1 MAIGRSLVD
10 GKCALWVYLLY
21 NAREAI
27 ENSHRMSCMMTSKSG
42 FLRVLSWC
50 VVASLMLPNGRA
62 LCQEPIL
69 HFVGIADTDAAGIGK
84 HVSAALSKVAS
95 ALLMRLPDS
104 RRREHPALI
113 GPDCNI
119 EKIHQTF
126 ESLTVTP
133 GDTVVVYYVGH
144 GGYDPNFGTLL
155 LPTLNPGKGMPLRA
169 IGEQL
174 EKKQPTRIIFLID
187 CCQTP
192 VNGQEPSVPRAFGA
206 GIALEVPPLE
216 QSLFFE
222 SEPGTLALFA
232 AERGVA
238 VPCGVPMEN
247 GIAPGTLFSDA
258 FNVAMLKDSMGGVG
272 WIEFGKRVKS
282 HVNQNFAKF
291 PRDGK
296 GRLILSPGNQRI
308 RIESQKVWALHVSP
322 DRESK
327 TLISP

>member
-1 MAIGRSLVD
+1 MR
-10 GKCALWVYLLY
+10 C
-21 NAREAI
+21 
-27 ENSHRMSCMMTSKSG
+27 NSSI
-42 FLRVLSWC
+42 LRVLTCC
-50 VVASLMLPNGRA
+50 VAASLMLPNVRA
-62 LCQEPIL
+62 FCQEPIL
-69 HFVGIADTDAAGIGK
+69 HFVGIADTDAKGIGK

-104 RRREHPALI
+104 RREEHPALI

-126 ESLTVTP
+126 DNLSITP

-192 VNGQEPSVPRAFGA
+192 INGQESSVPRTLAK
-206 GIALEVPPLE
+206 GIAMEVPPLE

-238 VPCGVPMEN
+238 VPCGVPMQS

-258 FNVAMLKDSMGGVG
+258 FNVAMLKDSLGGVG
-272 WIEFGKRVKS
+272 WIEFGERVKS

-291 PRDGK
+291 PRDGE
-296 GRLILSPGNQRI
+296 GRLVLSPGNQRV

-322 DRESK
+322 TRESK

>member
-1 MAIGRSLVD
+1 
-10 GKCALWVYLLY
+10 
-21 NAREAI
+21 
-27 ENSHRMSCMMTSKSG
+27 MTSNAG
-42 FLRVLSWC
+42 FLTVLSWC
-50 VVASLMLPNGRA
+50 VAASLLLPNGRA

-69 HFVGIADTDAAGIGK
+69 HFVGIADTDAKGIGK

-104 RRREHPALI
+104 RREEHPALI

-126 ESLTVTP
+126 ENLTITL

-155 LPTLNPGKGMPLRA
+155 LPTLNPGKGLPLRS

-174 EKKQPTRIIFLID
+174 GKKQPTRIIFLID

-192 VNGQEPSVPRAFGA
+192 VNGQEPTVLKTYAQFLA
-206 GIALEVPPLE
+206 MEVPPLE

-222 SEPGTLALFA
+222 SEPGTILLFA

-258 FNVAMLKDSMGGVG
+258 LNVAMLKDSLGGVG

-291 PRDGK
+291 PRDGE
-296 GRLILSPGNQRI
+296 GRLVLSPGSQRV

-322 DRESK
+322 ENESK
-327 TLISP
+327 TLINP

>member
-1 MAIGRSLVD
+1 MR
-10 GKCALWVYLLY
+10 C
-21 NAREAI
+21 
-27 ENSHRMSCMMTSKSG
+27 NSSI
-42 FLRVLSWC
+42 LRVSTWC
-50 VVASLMLPNGRA
+50 VAASLMLPNVRA

-69 HFVGIADTDAAGIGK
+69 HFVGIADTDAKGIGK

-95 ALLMRLPDS
+95 AMLMRLPDA
-104 RRREHPALI
+104 RKQEFPALI
-113 GPDCNI
+113 GQDCNI
-119 EKIHQTF
+119 EKIRQAF
-126 ESLTVTP
+126 ESLTITP

-155 LPTLNPGKGMPLRA
+155 LPTLNPGKGLPLRA

-192 VNGQEPSVPRAFGA
+192 INGQESSVPKAYAQFLA
-206 GIALEVPPLE
+206 MEVPPLE

-222 SEPGTLALFA
+222 SEPGTLVLFA

-238 VPCGVPMEN
+238 VPCGVPTEN

-258 FNVAMLKDSMGGVG
+258 FNVTMHKDSLGGVG

-291 PRDGK
+291 PRDGE
-296 GRLILSPGNQRI
+296 GRLVLSPGNQRV
-308 RIESQKVWALHVSP
+308 RIESQKVWAIHVSP
-322 DRESK
+322 ESESK
-327 TLISP
+327 TLINP

>member
-1 MAIGRSLVD
+1 MR
-10 GKCALWVYLLY
+10 C
-21 NAREAI
+21 
-27 ENSHRMSCMMTSKSG
+27 NSSI
-42 FLRVLSWC
+42 LRVYTWC
-50 VVASLMLPNGRA
+50 VVASLLLPNGRA

-104 RRREHPALI
+104 RREEHPALI

-192 VNGQEPSVPRAFGA
+192 VNGQEPSVQRAFGA

-258 FNVAMLKDSMGGVG
+258 FNVAMLKDSLGGVG

>member
-1 MAIGRSLVD
+1 M
-10 GKCALWVYLLY
+10 
-21 NAREAI
+21 
-27 ENSHRMSCMMTSKSG
+27 
-42 FLRVLSWC
+42 
-50 VVASLMLPNGRA
+50 
-62 LCQEPIL
+62 
-69 HFVGIADTDAAGIGK
+69 
-84 HVSAALSKVAS
+84 
-95 ALLMRLPDS
+95 
-104 RRREHPALI
+104 
-113 GPDCNI
+113 
-119 EKIHQTF
+119 
-126 ESLTVTP
+126 
-133 GDTVVVYYVGH
+133 VVYYVGH

-192 VNGQEPSVPRAFGA
+192 VNGQESSVPRAFGA

-258 FNVAMLKDSMGGVG
+258 FNVAMLKDSLGGVG